1 MNWVASLDRLW
12 VPPKHKV
19 VTLSDEWWLA
29 RRGRL
34 TASSRA
40 RSIAGPRAV
49 GNFPKL
55 KEKILA
61 ELAPDYVRQEQGQ
74 FAATDWGNEHERRAL
89 STLELRLGLDDGESY
104 EPGFLLHPTR
114 PYAGGTPD
122 LLIDRITVDW
132 DDRDPY
138 VCKPVRRCE
147 RTAVQVKCPYD
158 ATIHQTNL
166 RTGKI
171 GTKQK
176 QYWYQLQW
184 EGWIT
189 GADQLLFVSYDPRQ
203 RRAEQQLALIYL
215 PVDGALQKIFSQRCD
230 EFHAYMDN
238 RVASSHAPHV
248 DFLASY
254 F

>member
-1 MNWVASLDRLW
+1 MWIEALNRLW

-122 LLIDRITVDW
+122 LLIDSPSGD
-132 DDRDPY
+132 
-138 VCKPVRRCE
+138 

-171 GTKQK
+171 GDSQK

-189 GADQLLFVSYDPRQ
+189 GADKLLFVSFDPRQ
-203 RRAEQQLALIYL
+203 KRAEQQLALIDL
-215 PVDGALQKIFSQRCD
+215 PVDHDMRKIFSSRCD
-230 EFHAYMDN
+230 AFHAYMDD
-238 RVASSHAPHV
+238 RVASSRPS
-248 DFLASY
+248 DIDSLAS
-254 F
+254 FFA